1 MTLSQKESKRETDT
15 QSVNP
20 VRPLKVLHIITG
32 LQSGGAER
40 ILLHLVSF
48 LNREQ
53 FACEVVSLTTEG
65 HLGGLIRAQ
74 GIPVRALGFARGVPD
89 PRLLPTLAAHIRRAQ
104 PDLIQ
109 TWLHHADL
117 AGGLAARLARTAAPV
132 VWSVHNAAID
142 PAKGK
147 PQTAL
152 LTRLNAYLARFL
164 CRKVVCVSEAVREHC
179 LYQGYAPNQLQVVV
193 NGVDTDAFQPDRGAR
208 DSVRRELGLPPDAP
222 LFGLM
227 ARFDP
232 AKDHETFCRAAGLLR
247 QTCPNAH
254 FVLCGEDV
262 TPDNAHLRNWLRAAN
277 VGESAHLLG
286 LRDDV
291 PRLTAALDVATCCS
305 QYSEAFALVLA
316 EAMACGV
323 PCVTTD
329 MPGPVSVVG
338 DLGRVVPIGDADV
351 LAQTWHELLTLT
363 PARLKDWGERARERA
378 VTHFS
383 IPSMTAGYASLYAH
397 LVESKA

>member
-1 MTLSQKESKRETDT
+1 MTLPLKTAQGGADL
-15 QSVNP
+15 P
-20 VRPLKVLHIITG
+20 PAARPLKVLHIITG

-40 ILLHLVSF
+40 ILLHLVSH
-48 LNREQ
+48 LSKEQ
-53 FACEVVSLTTEG
+53 FSCEVVSLTTEG
-65 HLGGLIRAQ
+65 HLGEKIRAQ

-89 PRLLPTLAAHIRRAQ
+89 PRLLPTLAAHIRRVR

-117 AGGLAARLARTAAPV
+117 AGGLAARLARTPAPV

-142 PAKGK
+142 PVKGK

-152 LTRLNAYLARFL
+152 LTRLNARLARFL
-164 CRKVVCVSEAVREHC
+164 CAKVVCVSEAVRAHC
-179 LYQGYAPNQLQVVV
+179 LSQGYAPDQLQVVV
-193 NGVDTDAFQPDRGAR
+193 NGVDTDAFQPDPEAR
-208 DSVRRELGLPPDAP
+208 VSVRREMGLPPDAP
-222 LFGLM
+222 LVGLM

-232 AKDHETFCRAAGLLR
+232 AKDHETFCRAAGILR
-247 QTCPNAH
+247 QTCPTAR
-254 FVLCGEDV
+254 FVLCGEGI
-262 TPDNAHLRNWLRAAN
+262 TPENVRLRGWLRAAG
-277 VGESAHLLG
+277 VEASAHLLG
-286 LRDDV
+286 LRDDL
-291 PRLTAALDVATCCS
+291 PRLTAALDAATCCS

-338 DLGRVVPIGDADV
+338 DLGQVVPVGDAAA
-351 LAQTWHELLTLT
+351 LAQAWQEILALT
-363 PARLKDWGERARERA
+363 PGQRQEWSERARTRA

-383 IPSMTAGYASLYAH
+383 IPSMTAGYAGLYAH
-397 LVESKA
+397 VVGSGA